1 MFPGQGRGQKPD
13 QLGNMSNHQMLRRLL
28 RQIEPRPEPAHLSPA
43 RVLALAMARAADR
56 GLGLSLTVLE
66 VADECLGLDGI
77 VDGLGGDLL
86 RLGLTRR
93 GDIVGV
99 LALDPQ
105 LRAAVVEMVTL
116 GRLRPTVA
124 ADRPASPGDIA
135 LCVPFAERVLGEVT
149 RASDGNSLSGWADAA
164 EVAGPLPDAR
174 TVGLMFRERTYR
186 LVRFRLDLGVVDR
199 HGSLILILPAEQ
211 DPGDGIPP
219 DPEPADGA
227 GNGFNER
234 FRDAVFEA
242 PAMLRAVLHRLPMP
256 LREAENLKVGQTI
269 PLPGVTTR
277 SVRLE
282 GPDGAMIAP
291 ARLGQVTGLRAV
303 RVEWVPPLEM
313 TDTRFAQM
321 AGLPDSLA
329 APDMPDPS
337 LGGMGREAADIDMAG
352 PDIGDDAAG
361 QGEEPDVAIEALDDL
376 PIALD
381 TADGGDWPDIDMAT
395 LADIPGEDDP
405 AGSH

>member
-1 MFPGQGRGQKPD
+1 MLPGQGRGQGPD

-28 RQIEPRPEPAHLSPA
+28 RQIEPLPEPAHLSPA

-56 GLGLSLTVLE
+56 GLGLSLTVLGVE
-66 VADECLGLDGI
+66 DACCGLDGI

-93 GDIVGV
+93 GDNAGV

-124 ADRPASPGDIA
+124 ADRPSSPGDIA

-149 RASDGNSLSGWADAA
+149 RASDGNSLSGWTDEA

-186 LVRFRLDLGVVDR
+186 LVRFRLDLGVADR
-199 HGSLILILPAEQ
+199 KGSLILILPAEQ
-211 DPGDGIPP
+211 EPGDGILP
-219 DPEPADGA
+219 DPEPDA
-227 GNGFNER
+227 GTGFNER
-234 FRDAVFEA
+234 FREALLEA
-242 PAMLRAVLHRLPMP
+242 PAMLQAVLHRLPMP

-282 GPDGAMIAP
+282 GPDGAMLAP

-313 TDTRFAQM
+313 TDTRFAQV
-321 AGLPDSLA
+321 ASLPDSLA
-329 APDMPDPS
+329 APDMPDPLPGAMS
-337 LGGMGREAADIDMAG
+337 GQAVDIDMAG
-352 PDIGDDAAG
+352 PDIGDDTSW
-361 QGEEPDVAIEALDDL
+361 QGDDPGVAIAALDDL
-376 PIALD
+376 PSAFD
-381 TADGGDWPDIDMAT
+381 TAEEGDWPRIDMAT
-395 LADIPGEDDP
+395 LADIPGDDDP
-405 AGSH
+405 AGPP

>member
-1 MFPGQGRGQKPD
+1 
-13 QLGNMSNHQMLRRLL
+13 MLRRLL
-28 RQIEPRPEPAHLSPA
+28 RQIEPLPEPAHLSPA

-56 GLGLSLTVLE
+56 GLGLSLTVLGVE
-66 VADECLGLDGI
+66 DECLGLDGI

-86 RLGLTRR
+86 RLALTRR
-93 GDIVGV
+93 GDNAGV

-124 ADRPASPGDIA
+124 EDRPASPGDIA

-149 RASDGNSLSGWADAA
+149 RASDGNSLSGWTDEA

-199 HGSLILILPAEQ
+199 QGSLILILPAEQ
-211 DPGDGIPP
+211 EPSDGILP
-219 DPEPADGA
+219 DPEPGADA
-227 GNGFNER
+227 GGGFNER
-234 FRDAVFEA
+234 FRDAVLEA
-242 PAMLRAVLHRLPMP
+242 PAMLHAVLHRLPLL

-282 GPDGAMIAP
+282 GPDGAVLAP
-291 ARLGQVTGLRAV
+291 ARLGQVSGLRAV
-303 RVEWVPPLEM
+303 RVEWVPPMEM
-313 TDTRFAQM
+313 TDTRFAQV
-321 AGLPDSLA
+321 ASVPDSLA

-337 LGGMGREAADIDMAG
+337 LGLLGGQAVDIDMAG
-352 PDIGDDAAG
+352 PDIGDHTSW
-361 QGEEPDVAIEALDDL
+361 QGEEPDVAIAPLDDL
-376 PIALD
+376 P
-381 TADGGDWPDIDMAT
+381 TAFDPAEEGDWPGIDMPT
-395 LADIPGEDDP
+395 LADMPGEDDP
-405 AGSH
+405 AGSS

>member
-1 MFPGQGRGQKPD
+1 
-13 QLGNMSNHQMLRRLL
+13 MLRRLL
-28 RQIEPRPEPAHLSPA
+28 RQIEPLPEPAHRSPA
-43 RVLALAMARAADR
+43 RVLALAIARAADR
-56 GLGLSLTVLE
+56 GLGLSLTVLGVE
-66 VADECLGLDGI
+66 DECLGLDGI

-93 GDIVGV
+93 GDNVGV

-149 RASDGNSLSGWADAA
+149 RASDGNSLSGWIDAA

-199 HGSLILILPAEQ
+199 QGSLILILPAEQ
-211 DPGDGIPP
+211 DPSDGILP
-219 DPEPADGA
+219 DPEPGA
-227 GNGFNER
+227 GAGGGFNER
-234 FRDAVFEA
+234 FRHAVLEA
-242 PAMLRAVLHRLPMP
+242 PAMLHAVLHRLPMP
-256 LREAENLKVGQTI
+256 LREAEHLKVGQTI

-277 SVRLE
+277 SLRLE
-282 GPDGAMIAP
+282 GPDGAVFAP

-303 RVEWVPPLEM
+303 RVEWVPPMEM
-313 TDTRFAQM
+313 TDTRFAQVTS
-321 AGLPDSLA
+321 LPDSLA
-329 APDMPDPS
+329 ARDIPDHP
-337 LGGMGREAADIDMAG
+337 LGLMGGQALDIDMVG
-352 PDIGDDAAG
+352 PDIGDDASR
-361 QGEEPDVAIEALDDL
+361 QGEEPDVAIAVLDDL
-376 PIALD
+376 PAAFD
-381 TADGGDWPDIDMAT
+381 TAEEGDWPGIDMAT
-395 LADIPGEDDP
+395 LADLPGEDDP
-405 AGSH
+405 AGSP